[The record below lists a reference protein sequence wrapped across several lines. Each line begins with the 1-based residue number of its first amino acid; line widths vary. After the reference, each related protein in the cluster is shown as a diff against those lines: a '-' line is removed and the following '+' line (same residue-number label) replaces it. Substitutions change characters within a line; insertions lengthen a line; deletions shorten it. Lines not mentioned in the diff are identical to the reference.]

1 MKLGIFDSGL
11 GGLVIAKAVR
21 DAIPDIDMLY
31 YGDTLHVPYGSRSQS
46 AIYQY
51 TLQAVK
57 HMFEMDCGLI
67 IVACNTAS
75 AAALRQIQQ
84 DYLPSSPYR
93 DRRILGVVVPTLE
106 SALERGHK
114 RFGLLATRYISGSG
128 IYLEELQKINSDI
141 SLYTAGAPLLV
152 PMIENG
158 GMKWIKPVLIDYLE
172 PLLEKDID
180 CLLLGCTHYPYLK
193 DIIRDVIGDSID
205 ILSQDET
212 IPPKIAEYL
221 SRHPEI
227 DEKLERGGRSEF
239 YASDI
244 TDSYLEAAERIYGM
258 PVPFAKAD
266 SDGSSGF
273 V

>member
-46 AIYQY
+46 AIYEY
-51 TLQAVK
+51 TLRAIK
-57 HMFEMDCGLI
+57 DMFAMDCGLI

-84 DYLPSSPYR
+84 EYLPSSPYSNH
-93 DRRILGVVVPTLE
+93 RILGVVVPTLE

-114 RFGLLATRYISGSG
+114 RFGLLATRYISDSG
-128 IYLEELQKINSDI
+128 IYLEELNKINPEI
-141 SLYTAGAPLLV
+141 QLFTQGAPLLV

-158 GMKWIKPVLIDYLE
+158 GTKWIEPILIEYLE
-172 PLLEKDID
+172 PLLRQNVD

-193 DIIRDVIGDSID
+193 GMIRGIIGEKID

-212 IPPKIAEYL
+212 IPPKILNYL
-221 SRHPEI
+221 ARHPEI
-227 DEKLERGGRSEF
+227 DGTLDRKGRSEF
-239 YASDI
+239 YVSDI
-244 TDSYLEAAERIYGM
+244 TESYREAAQSIYGE
-258 PVPFAKAD
+258 PIPLTKA
-266 SDGSSGF
+266 GQ
-273 V
+273 

>member
-31 YGDTLHVPYGSRSQS
+31 YGDTLHVPYGSRSQN
-46 AIYQY
+46 AIYDY
-51 TLQAVK
+51 TLRAVK
-57 HMFEMDCGLI
+57 AMFAMDCGLI

-84 DYLPSSPYR
+84 EYLPSSPYHN
-93 DRRILGVVVPTLE
+93 RRILGVVVPTLE
-106 SALERGHK
+106 SAIERGHQ
-114 RFGLLATRYISGSG
+114 RFGLLATRYISDSG
-128 IYLEELQKINSDI
+128 IYLEELNKINPDI
-141 SLYTAGAPLLV
+141 RLFTTGAPLLV

-158 GMKWIKPVLIDYLE
+158 GMKWIKPVLIEYLE
-172 PLLEKDID
+172 PLLAQNID

-193 DIIRDVIGDSID
+193 TMIRDVIGADID

-212 IPPKIAEYL
+212 IPPKIIDYL

-227 DEKLERGGRSEF
+227 DEKLGRSGHSAF

-244 TDSYLEAAERIYGM
+244 TESYREAAERIYGA
-258 PVPFAKAD
+258 PISLIKAVA
-266 SDGSSGF
+266 DGD
-273 V
+273 